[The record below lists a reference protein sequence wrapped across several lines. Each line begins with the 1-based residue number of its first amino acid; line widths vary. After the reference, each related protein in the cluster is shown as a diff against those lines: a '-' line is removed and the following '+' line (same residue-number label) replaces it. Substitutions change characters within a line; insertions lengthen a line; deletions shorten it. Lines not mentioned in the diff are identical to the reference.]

1 MAAPSS
7 LRWRC
12 RRGSLEL
19 DLLLERYLQRHYDRV
34 TEEERAAFVKLLDLE
49 DPELMDYLM
58 GSRTPGDP
66 ETANLVEKIRAIPLS
81 DA

>member
-1 MAAPSS
+1 MAALSS

-19 DLLLERYLQRHYDRV
+19 DLLLERYLERHDGGA
-34 TEEERAAFVKLLDLE
+34 TEEERAAFLKLLDLE

-58 GSRTPGDP
+58 GSRRAGDP
-66 ETANLVEKIRAIPLS
+66 ETANLVEKIRAISLS